1 MSNNLPSVGR
11 ICLPSTSKISLHERF
26 TKLSAESAASN
37 VEKIK
42 RVGLAASLKSS
53 EKNRKLAL
61 QMASRPSVQAALR
74 IKKKTIR
81 QRVGAVNP
89 LSFRQTKQNR
99 RPQLSGLALAR
110 NLKQRLGTVANNR
123 FSIVNSPRL
132 QLPFNSRIKILGTRG
147 LQAKVF
153 NAGNTGNINGRRKIF
168 RNQRQNQ
175 ANNSF
180 VINRVNNNV
189 GFKKSYK
196 FQKKNNF
203 RGRLQAFVG
212 PRKNFR

>member
-1 MSNNLPSVGR
+1 MLINER
-11 ICLPSTSKISLHERF
+11 IISK
-26 TKLSAESAASN
+26 
-37 VEKIK
+37 
-42 RVGLAASLKSS
+42 
-53 EKNRKLAL
+53 
-61 QMASRPSVQAALR
+61 
-74 IKKKTIR
+74 
-81 QRVGAVNP
+81 
-89 LSFRQTKQNR
+89 
-99 RPQLSGLALAR
+99 
-110 NLKQRLGTVANNR
+110 GTVANNR

-147 LQAKVF
+147 QQAKVF

-196 FQKKNNF
+196 CNLNLNKEKNYYF
-203 RGRLQAFVG
+203 RFETI
-212 PRKNFR
+212 